1 MQDTI
6 NYAPSK
12 LLNVHTHLVSTVKSQ
27 VYGVVMDTL
36 GHTILYFKRYRH
48 VLFTTALC
56 GGGGGG
62 APRPRRGPR
71 RAHPVAHGRQ
81 PRRVP
86 LALRY
91 VHELCASVS
100 LSRASVSLSRARQV
114 SPSLPGHRA
123 LPQAVIRKVKRE
135 NTLVTC
141 HDTTTANGIK
151 YPHPGGRPGRR
162 SSDLISHHVGSTA
175 AL

>member
-27 VYGVVMDTL
+27 EYGVVMDTL
-36 GHTILYFKRYRH
+36 GHTILYFKRYRY
-48 VLFTTALC
+48 VLFTTALWGAGE
-56 GGGGGG
+56 GG
-62 APRPRRGPR
+62 RRGHEEDR
-71 RAHPVAHGRQ
+71 GALTLAHGRQ